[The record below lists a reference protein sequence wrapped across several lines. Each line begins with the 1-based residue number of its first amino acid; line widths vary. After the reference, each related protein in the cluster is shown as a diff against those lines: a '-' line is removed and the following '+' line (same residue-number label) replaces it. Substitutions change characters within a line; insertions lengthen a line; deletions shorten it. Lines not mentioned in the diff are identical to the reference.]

1 MSHIGQY
8 NTLKVIRK
16 NNQGIFLDGEELG
29 ELLLPAREAP
39 SEVESGEEMEVF
51 LYHGPNGELTPTILK
66 PLGTAET
73 FAYLRVTAVSTVG
86 AFLNWGLPKDILVPF
101 REQMTRLVEG
111 KYYTVYIYLDKKSD
125 RIVATTKIEKYL
137 DKTPALYK
145 EGEKVDL
152 LIWGKSE
159 IGIKTIINNAHWGVL
174 YENEIF
180 RGLKCGERL
189 TGYIKTLRDDH
200 KIDLMLHPP
209 GYQKVEAF
217 SETILSAL
225 KEYDGFLPL
234 TDNSSPNEIYQK
246 FGVSKKTFKKAIG
259 ALYKQKLISIE
270 SDGIRLN
277 D

>member
-8 NTLKVIRK
+8 NTLKVIRQA
-16 NNQGIFLDGEELG
+16 NQGTFLDGEELG

-137 DKTPALYK
+137 DKTPAFYK

-159 IGIKTIINNAHWGVL
+159 IGIKAIINNAHWGML

-180 RGLKCGERL
+180 QELKCGERL

-209 GYQKVEAF
+209 GYQKVEVF
-217 SETILSAL
+217 SETILSVL
-225 KEYDGFLPL
+225 KACDGYLPL
-234 TDNSSPNEIYQK
+234 TDKSSPNEIYQK
-246 FGVSKKTFKKAIG
+246 FGVSKKTYKKAIG